1 MAEIDRVGTS
11 SLVSNHDAISFEAPA
26 SALVHTSTSRHRG
39 QARTKQARTRLYTRP
54 VWNKTGRD
62 DEVLLQLSPD
72 NPFLRP
78 ATEPC
83 NLTLAAQA
91 LLDLS
96 RVPDRPRPNRVL
108 GHNRDFV
115 FSLPLGSDHLIVVTQ
130 FNVLRGLL
138 SNMAAL
144 HRLDE
149 LQARYPEEAPPL
161 FPVPSSESEE
171 SCSTEDFVLFSSSS
185 TRAQARRL
193 EPVPIELMP
202 TELQRSTTHGSWID
216 YCPSGAM
223 RDNIIRH
230 EQELDH
236 LQLMR
241 DILGSVCDSGPGG
254 EEGCGLIVWQDPWS
268 PAGWE
273 LTEGF
278 ARKWW
283 FLVAGC
289 DDLLASTNRWRGM
302 RGEEPLVVEV

>member
-1 MAEIDRVGTS
+1 M
-11 SLVSNHDAISFEAPA
+11 
-26 SALVHTSTSRHRG
+26 
-39 QARTKQARTRLYTRP
+39 
-54 VWNKTGRD
+54 
-62 DEVLLQLSPD
+62 LLQLAPD

-96 RVPDRPRPNRVL
+96 RVPDRPRPNRL
-108 GHNRDFV
+108 PGHCRDFV
-115 FSLPLGSDHLIVVTQ
+115 FSLPLSSDHLIVVTQ

-149 LQARYPEEAPPL
+149 LQTRYPVEAPPL
-161 FPVPSSESEE
+161 FPVPSSSTTVSSESEE
-171 SCSTEDFVLFSSSS
+171 SHSTEDFVSDSSPS
-185 TRAQARRL
+185 AQAQAQRL
-193 EPVPIELMP
+193 DPVPPELMP
-202 TELQRSTTHGSWID
+202 TELQRTTVHGSWID
-216 YCPSGAM
+216 YCPSGMM
-223 RDNIIRH
+223 RDNLVRH

-241 DILGSVCDSGPGG
+241 DLLGSVCDSGPGG

-273 LTEGF
+273 MTEGF

-283 FLVAGC
+283 FLVVGC
-289 DDLLASTNRWRGM
+289 DDLLASTNRWRRL
-302 RGEEPLVVEV
+302 RGEEPLVVEI